1 MKSCYDRG
9 VRVSISTA
17 VVLAVLATA
26 GCKPTTPD
34 PEAQAEQKAADGAEA
49 ETPPEVDADGAD
61 ADGAD
66 ADGADADG
74 AVSEPIPK
82 WKGDD
87 RDPSWYHPQIIPG
100 AKELANTGSDV
111 TGAGSLSRVLRLEL
125 PADSTVDGCV
135 DQLRQAVASGIDAE
149 VPAAKALPDGRQQV
163 TGTAPDGRY
172 RYTLMCGAVE
182 DEVIAFVGYYID

>member
-1 MKSCYDRG
+1 

-17 VVLAVLATA
+17 VVLAVLVTA

-34 PEAQAEQKAADGAEA
+34 PEAQAEQKAADGGEA
-49 ETPPEVDADGAD
+49 ETPPEV
-61 ADGAD
+61 D